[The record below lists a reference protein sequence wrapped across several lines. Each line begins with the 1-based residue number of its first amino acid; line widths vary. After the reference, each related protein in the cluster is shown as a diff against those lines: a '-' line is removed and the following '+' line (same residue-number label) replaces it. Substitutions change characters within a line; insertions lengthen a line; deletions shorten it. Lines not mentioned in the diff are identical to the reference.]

1 MLPLTL
7 WTGGGRGSVAGPPLI
22 GCISIMI
29 SLRPPLPIWLCLP
42 AVDWLRRHSS
52 AIYKSP
58 PGCFFFSFWSHF
70 ATSVF
75 FFSFLCLG
83 FTICLCVCVTCLDSA
98 PRVCQHKGAERSG
111 RFDRNQER
119 ESYSYNIFEGERKAV
134 SFRSKQD

>member
-7 WTGGGRGSVAGPPLI
+7 WTVGGGSMAGPPLI

-58 PGCFFFSFWSHF
+58 PGCFFFPFWSPF

-75 FFSFLCLG
+75 FFFFSLPRLYN
-83 FTICLCVCVTCLDSA
+83 LSVCVCVTCLDSA
-98 PRVCQHKGAERSG
+98 PTVCQHKGAERSG

-119 ESYSYNIFEGERKAV
+119 ESYSYDIFEGERKAV